1 MDILSEIIT
10 NFHHWLNTSNP
21 KTVQEIKD
29 YWEKLRKEYFKN
41 NDAELELLGRLL
53 YYKGD

>member
-1 MDILSEIIT
+1 VDILSEIIT

-29 YWEKLRKEYFKN
+29 YWEKLREEYFKK
-41 NDAELELLGRLL
+41 NDAELTLLGRLL
-53 YYKGD
+53 YFEGD